1 MIDLIKALP
10 AVENLTLKD
19 QEYVEA
25 VRTAFGNLTDDQQK
39 YVTAETIE
47 TLELAEGQ
55 IAKLLDAAAVDQLI
69 EEIEALPTAENVTLE
84 NETAIENALA
94 HCNALSKEQL
104 EDLNKKSSEESYQA
118 ESCERTAEHTETGSS
133 GSSGSG

>member
-47 TLELAEGQ
+47 TLELAEGTDR
-55 IAKLLDAAAVDQLI
+55 K
-69 EEIEALPTAENVTLE
+69 T
-84 NETAIENALA
+84 
-94 HCNALSKEQL
+94 
-104 EDLNKKSSEESYQA
+104 
-118 ESCERTAEHTETGSS
+118 S
-133 GSSGSG
+133 GCGSG